1 MIGGISMQH
10 LTSGELAKL
19 LNITKYVVRHYEE
32 QQIIQPAF
40 IDVNG
45 YHMYGEAEVYAMS
58 HILLLKQLGFSLK
71 EIKNIVEKKTD
82 YTEALSSV
90 LVHFENEITRLTK
103 LKGNV
108 QTILEFQQTETY
120 KLVEENK
127 EDRYFACFE
136 DEFVDEAYNLNLK
149 KLAKWKNGNRN
160 IVDDVSYAIL
170 ENGSNVKVMYRSSL
184 EEADYAFRA
193 GTYYCKKICVELE
206 DQLLEEIEC
215 FYKNLDLINA
225 KFEHDL
231 LILEEANLSAFY
243 IKEMVYSLEVKAK

>member
-1 MIGGISMQH
+1 MQH

-108 QTILEFQQTETY
+108 QTILELQQTET
-120 KLVEENK
+120 
-127 EDRYFACFE
+127 
-136 DEFVDEAYNLNLK
+136 
-149 KLAKWKNGNRN
+149 
-160 IVDDVSYAIL
+160 
-170 ENGSNVKVMYRSSL
+170 
-184 EEADYAFRA
+184 
-193 GTYYCKKICVELE
+193 
-206 DQLLEEIEC
+206 
-215 FYKNLDLINA
+215 
-225 KFEHDL
+225 
-231 LILEEANLSAFY
+231 
-243 IKEMVYSLEVKAK
+243 